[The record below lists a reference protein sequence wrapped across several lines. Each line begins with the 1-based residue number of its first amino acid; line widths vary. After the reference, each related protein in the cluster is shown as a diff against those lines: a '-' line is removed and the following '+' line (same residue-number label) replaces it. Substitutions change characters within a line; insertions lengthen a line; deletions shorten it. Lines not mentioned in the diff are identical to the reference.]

1 MSALLSF
8 GKQTSLPGITDFQF
22 VVDMVE
28 DAAFFQAPE
37 RCDQQIARTVHGLA
51 VDRVFVRVNFQTVDH
66 KINVFFFRLNVK
78 SGLPI
83 IICQIGVFQHME
95 QLQLDAVN
103 VVCI

>member
-37 RCDQQIARTVHGLA
+37 RCDQQIARTVPGQA
-51 VDRVFVRVNFQTVDH
+51 VDRDIRREHFQTADH
-66 KINVFFFRLNVK
+66 KINLFIFR
-78 SGLPI
+78 
-83 IICQIGVFQHME
+83 
-95 QLQLDAVN
+95 
-103 VVCI
+103 